1 MFWQYLEYTTSDRAN
16 PGPLERSSQTKEE
29 LFFDTIRA
37 DILTRY
43 PGLAELVHRRF
54 PTDPTG
60 EQAFRFAVEL
70 YLRALPKLTV
80 SLDGWN
86 MLQIVRDTATSFRA
100 VNRLEALEGCLSLC
114 DGRAR

>member
-1 MFWQYLEYTTSDRAN
+1 
-16 PGPLERSSQTKEE
+16 

-80 SLDGWN
+80 SLCPHSHGDRTN
-86 MLQIVRDTATSFRA
+86 V
-100 VNRLEALEGCLSLC
+100 
-114 DGRAR
+114 